1 MQSRKHRLLRLA
13 AVTLT
18 ACSCL
23 SCGASRLQTRLLST
37 LESRKQTELTELTDR
52 TTHEQL
58 THDTTLEEWEIIT
71 LDTLVTDL
79 AQLPIAGGER
89 GKGDHERRRPAAL
102 THLRYLRASHRS
114 STSRQ
119 DSTMRQT
126 AVETQASAQLHHNA
140 VAQTQRERTT
150 ARSIRY
156 ALLLL
161 LAIAPLLCLLA
172 YQLRR
177 RSLR

>member
-23 SCGASRLQTRLLST
+23 SCGASRQQTRLLST
-37 LESRKQTELTELTDR
+37 LESRKQTELTDR

-79 AQLPIAGGER
+79 AQLPIVGGER

-119 DSTMRQT
+119 DSTMLQT
-126 AVETQASAQLHHNA
+126 AVETQASAQQHHST
-140 VAQTQRERTT
+140 VAQTQRTT